1 MGGKEVGY
9 HRGCYDEIA
18 IAIVYGSVMV
28 LLNQPY
34 YIIGMGLHVRR
45 GSGGNG
51 AEKERKG
58 QQR

>member
-1 MGGKEVGY
+1 MRGGKEVGY

-18 IAIVYGSVMV
+18 IAIVHGSVMV

-34 YIIGMGLHVRR
+34 YTIGMGLHVRR

-51 AEKERKG
+51 AE
-58 QQR
+58 